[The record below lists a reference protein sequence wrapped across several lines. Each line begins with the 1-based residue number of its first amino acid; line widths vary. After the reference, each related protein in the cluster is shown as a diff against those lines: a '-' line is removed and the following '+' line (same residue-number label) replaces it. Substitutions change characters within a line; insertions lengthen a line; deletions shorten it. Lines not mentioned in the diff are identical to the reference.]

1 MIKQSKDCG
10 NAWAAGVASLPF
22 GYDLHSAELLLILT
36 LSLFPHVQVP
46 PWMKLPGLYL
56 LDMISKN
63 IYEAY
68 ARLFAA
74 FIVPLF
80 LEAYEQVDNPTRTKM
95 EELVITWR
103 TGGLD

>member
-1 MIKQSKDCG
+1 
-10 NAWAAGVASLPF
+10 
-22 GYDLHSAELLLILT
+22 
-36 LSLFPHVQVP
+36 
-46 PWMKLPGLYL
+46 MKLPGLYL

-63 IYEAY
+63 IYEPY

-103 TGGLD
+103 TGGPGHRELFGVPAQVSIERGIWGDGGKTVSATY